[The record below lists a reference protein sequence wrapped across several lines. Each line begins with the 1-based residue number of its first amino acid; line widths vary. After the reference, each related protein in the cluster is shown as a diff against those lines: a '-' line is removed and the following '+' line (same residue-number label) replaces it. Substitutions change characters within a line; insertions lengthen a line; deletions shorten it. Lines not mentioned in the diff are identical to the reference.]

1 MNIDHVNI
9 DPVMIDTPEGK
20 IPERRKEC
28 HQCHLLER
36 RVVLIEGAFPD
47 GPEKHAAYHQAKI
60 NAAKEEAEFWRTAK
74 AEVTKNGVAAVFG
87 VIKIIATVAALALMY
102 KLGLGAIAA
111 QVIK

>member
-1 MNIDHVNI
+1 VTDV
-9 DPVMIDTPEGK
+9 PLVDTPQGK
-20 IPERRKEC
+20 IFDRRKEC
-28 HQCHLLER
+28 QQCHLLEKR
-36 RVVLIEGAFPD
+36 IVVVEGAFPD

-60 NAAKEEAEFWRTAK
+60 NAAKEEADFWRTAK

-102 KLGLGAIAA
+102 KLGLGALAG